1 MNYLVMEC
9 HPAYAIV
16 LDSTGTFKKVAN
28 LQYTV
33 GQTLTEVT
41 EMASGSETEEKKVLP
56 FRRIL
61 LSAAALAACFLL
73 LVLGI
78 QKFVLTPYGSVRM
91 QINPDVQINV
101 NRMNIVIG
109 VEGLNEDGKT
119 LIRGYSYRWKTVEQ
133 VSDALADRAVE
144 MGYLKEGGTIR
155 LTVESE
161 HEKWRAKTE
170 SRILIELDFHTGDS
184 ITVTAE
190 TAPDSDGPAEN
201 TVKVPVPPSSSVPDT
216 QAGEKEPPADQS
228 NRTEND
234 EDDEGDDIDDLDDED
249 DIDDL
254 DDNDEEDDTDSQAEE
269 EEVEDESDEKE
280 NEDDED
286 DPDEDE
292 EEPDPEDD

>member
-61 LSAAALAACFLL
+61 LSAATLAACFLL

-91 QINPDVQINV
+91 QINPDVQISV

-119 LIRGYSYRWKTVEQ
+119 LIHGYSYRWKTVEQ

-190 TAPDSDGPAEN
+190 TAPDSDGSAES

-269 EEVEDESDEKE
+269 AEDESDEKE

-292 EEPDPEDD
+292 DEEEPDPEDD